1 VPHKLLVANRGEIAC
16 RIIRAAQA
24 LSIPTVAVYSDAD
37 ETAPHVAMA
46 DEKRR
51 LGPARAQDSYL
62 NQDAVFLAARET
74 NSTLIH
80 PGYGFLAENSGFAT
94 RCASEGIVFVG
105 PSPDT
110 IAAMGDKERARSLA
124 IAAGVPVLPGTGRLP
139 EDTAV
144 IASAAEAI
152 GFPLLVKAAAGGG
165 GIGMRL
171 VENAAALQ
179 AAVAATVGLAQ
190 RAFGNGAVYF
200 ERYVSRARHVE
211 VQVFGF
217 GDGQA
222 VHLFDRDC
230 SIQRRH
236 QKVIEEAL
244 APGLD
249 EATRNQMCRVAVEL
263 ARSCRY
269 GGAGTV
275 EFLYDEETNAFYF
288 LEMNTRIQVEHGV
301 TELVTG
307 VDLVGAQIE
316 HAMGRNVA
324 GMLTQDSIRRTG
336 HAIEAR
342 IYAED
347 PTRRFM
353 PCPGTI
359 TRLDLPEI
367 TGIRVDTG
375 LRSGSVVTP
384 FYDPMVMKV
393 MAHANSRIEAV
404 DRLDDALSR
413 LVIDGITTN
422 LNLLRGVLA
431 HPEFRAGKL
440 STDFLIRH
448 EAALLQHGDRN
459 TDPRRKAS
467 EPIGSATANG

>member
-1 VPHKLLVANRGEIAC
+1 VKHKLLVANRGEIAC

-24 LSIPTVAVYSDAD
+24 LSLPTVAVYSDVD

-62 NQDAVFLAARET
+62 SQEAVFLAAKET
-74 NSTLIH
+74 GSTLIH
-80 PGYGFLAENSGFAT
+80 PGYGFLAENSAFAARCGREGF
-94 RCASEGIVFVG
+94 VFVG
-105 PSPDT
+105 PNPDT
-110 IAAMGDKERARSLA
+110 ITAMGDKERARSLA
-124 IAAGVPVLPGTGRLP
+124 VAAGVPVLPGTGRLP
-139 EDTAV
+139 GDAVV
-144 IASAAEAI
+144 IASAAEGI
-152 GFPLLVKAAAGGG
+152 GYPLLVKAAAGGG

-171 VENAAALQ
+171 VEDAAALQ
-179 AAVAATVGLAQ
+179 AAVTATVGLAQ
-190 RAFGNGAVYF
+190 RAFGNGAVYL
-200 ERYVSRARHVE
+200 ERYVRRARHVE

-249 EATRNQMCRVAVEL
+249 DATRHEMCGVAVEL
-263 ARSCRY
+263 ARSCQY
-269 GGAGTV
+269 DGAGTI
-275 EFLYDEETNAFYF
+275 EFLYDEETKAFYF
-288 LEMNTRIQVEHGV
+288 LEMNTRIQVEHGI
-301 TELVTG
+301 TELITG

-324 GMLTQDSIRRTG
+324 AAFTQDVIRRTG

-347 PTRRFM
+347 PTRHFI

-359 TRLDLPEI
+359 TRLQVPHAP
-367 TGIRVDTG
+367 GIRVDTG
-375 LRSGSVVTP
+375 FRSGSVVTP

-393 MAHANSRIEAV
+393 MAHADSRVEAIDRLNDALGRIE
-404 DRLDDALSR
+404 
-413 LVIDGITTN
+413 IEGITTN
-422 LNLLRGVLA
+422 VNMLRAVLA
-431 HPEFRAGKL
+431 HPSFRAGDL
-440 STDFLIRH
+440 STDFLARF
-448 EAALLQHGDRN
+448 EKDLLQ
-459 TDPRRKAS
+459 S
-467 EPIGSATANG
+467 QSAA